1 MRSEIKA
8 FDELSNDELY
18 EVLKLRQMV
27 FVVEQDCPYLD
38 ADDKDQESR
47 HLLLYEG
54 EDLIGY
60 ARLLPEG
67 LSYDGYTSIGRVIV
81 HPDHRRKGLG
91 SKIMQLS
98 IDGSREMSSL
108 PIKLSAQVYALDLY
122 ANLGFVPVGE
132 TYLED
137 GIPHQAMVLK
147 AVQ

>member
-1 MRSEIKA
+1 MRSVIKT
-8 FDELSNDELY
+8 FGELSNEELY

-67 LSYDGYTSIGRVIV
+67 LSYAGHTSIGRVIV
-81 HPDHRRKGLG
+81 HPEHRRKGLG

-98 IDGSREMSSL
+98 IDGCREISSL

-122 ANLGFVPVGE
+122 SSMGFKAVGE

-137 GIPHQAMVLK
+137 GIPHQAMVL
-147 AVQ
+147 QNGN